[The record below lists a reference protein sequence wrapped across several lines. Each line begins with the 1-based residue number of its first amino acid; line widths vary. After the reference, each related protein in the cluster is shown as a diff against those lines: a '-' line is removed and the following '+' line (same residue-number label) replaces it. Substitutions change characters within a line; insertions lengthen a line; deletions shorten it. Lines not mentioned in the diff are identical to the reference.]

1 MRRLALAAALAAAA
15 LVGTTPASAQ
25 TPDFSGTLVVSPAT
39 TPPSSTATATAVVT
53 PLVDAGPSV
62 VRVTLTNTGGAGTF
76 SIVSATP
83 ELTGCAL
90 SGSDRIVICSWDVQ
104 VADGPQT
111 LVLTINV
118 DAAAVIGSVWALDL
132 GAARVQTPLEPAL
145 ATATLTIEQLPTTT
159 LPPTTEPPTTG
170 PATTTATTGR
180 PVPTT
185 AENLPSTGG
194 SDAPLF
200 LALAVLAGGA
210 FLLITARKFRETDEA

>member
-1 MRRLALAAALAAAA
+1 MRRLALAAVLAAAA
-15 LVGTTPASAQ
+15 LFGTTPANAQ
-25 TPDFSGTLVVSPAT
+25 TPDFSGTLVVSPPAT
-39 TPPSSTATATAVVT
+39 SPSSTATATAVVT
-53 PLVDAGPSV
+53 PLFDAGPSL

-83 ELTGCAL
+83 GLTGCAL

-104 VADGPQT
+104 IADGPQT

-118 DAAAVIGSVWALDL
+118 DATAVIGSVWALDL
-132 GAARVQTPLEPAL
+132 GAARAQTPLEPAL
-145 ATATLTIEQLPTTT
+145 ATATLTIEQLPPTTV
-159 LPPTTEPPTTG
+159 PPTTEPPTT
-170 PATTTATTGR
+170 PVTTTATTGR

-185 AENLPSTGG
+185 AENLPTTGG

-210 FLLITARKFRETDEA
+210 FLLIAARKFREPDQA